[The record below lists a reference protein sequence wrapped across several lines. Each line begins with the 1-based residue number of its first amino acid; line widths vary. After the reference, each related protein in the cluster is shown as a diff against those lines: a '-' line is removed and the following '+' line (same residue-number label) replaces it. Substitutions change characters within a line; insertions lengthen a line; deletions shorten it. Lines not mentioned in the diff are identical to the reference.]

1 MLLRWAVAYNVPVD
15 RLAWQTA
22 VDAVQGRCQQ
32 TVFFVGYAIT
42 GFFEGLRAPVLVM
55 FGASGVCGILA
66 GFALCISCDDQLF

>member
-22 VDAVQGRCQQ
+22 VDVVQGRCQQ

-55 FGASGVCGILA
+55 FGASGIGCTAKVGVPRKRA
-66 GFALCISCDDQLF
+66 HMHEA

>member
-1 MLLRWAVAYNVPVD
+1 MLLRWAVAYNVPYD
-15 RLAWQTA
+15 RLAWQIA

-42 GFFEGLRAPVLVM
+42 SFFEGLRAPVLVM

-66 GFALCISCDDQLF
+66 GFALCIGCDDQLF